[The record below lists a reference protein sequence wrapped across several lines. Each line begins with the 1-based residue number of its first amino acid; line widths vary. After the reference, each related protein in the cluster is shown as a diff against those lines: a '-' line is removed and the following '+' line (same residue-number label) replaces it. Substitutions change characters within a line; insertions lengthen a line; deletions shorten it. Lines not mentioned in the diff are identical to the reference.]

1 MEQPTDPTSQEAV
14 LLSMEDIRQA
24 AAEGVVTE
32 AEAQRLVEWA
42 CARPVLTE
50 RAAPAV
56 EASKGFNM
64 VTIAYYFG
72 AMLMISACGWFLG
85 DKWDELGTS
94 GVLTTSLLYMA
105 IAASVGWWLR
115 GKGFVVGGGLLITV
129 AVCLLPLVTYSIESL
144 LGMWPAGDPGQ
155 YGEFYPM
162 IHASWI
168 VMELATILA
177 AAIALYFVR
186 FGFLTAPMAFSL
198 WFFSMDVAA
207 LILGR
212 ELIYEANER
221 AWISVSVG
229 LVTILLGYGLDRTL
243 HTAGEPKTQDFAFWC
258 FLFGLLAFW
267 GGLTSMNSGA
277 ELNKFIYLLINLG
290 LAGVAVYLKRTVFLV
305 FGAIGVH
312 VYLGHLAYRVFQ
324 DSILFPF
331 ALAALG
337 LSLILVT
344 VGAQAYLRRAARSTE

>member
-1 MEQPTDPTSQEAV
+1 MEQPEDTNPKEEI
-14 LLSMEDIRQA
+14 LLSIADIRQA
-24 AAEGVVTE
+24 AAEGVVSD

-42 CARPVLTE
+42 CSRPAAE

-56 EASKGFNM
+56 EARKGFNL

-72 AMLMISACGWFLG
+72 AMLMISACAWFLG
-85 DKWDELGTS
+85 DKWDELGS
-94 GVLTTSLLYMA
+94 AGVLTTSLLYMA

-115 GKGFVVGGGLLITV
+115 SRGFVVGGGLLITV
-129 AVCLLPLVTYSIESL
+129 AVCMVPLITYSIENL
-144 LGMWPAGDPGQ
+144 TGMWPAEHPGM
-155 YGEFYPM
+155 YSEFYPR

-186 FGFLTAPMAFSL
+186 FGFLTAPLAFSV

-212 ELIYEANER
+212 QLIYEANES
-221 AWISVSVG
+221 AWISVGVG
-229 LVTILLGYGLDRTL
+229 LATILLGYGLDRTL
-243 HTAGEPKTQDFAFWC
+243 HTPGEPKTQDFAFWC

-267 GGLTSMNSGA
+267 GGLTSMNSDS
-277 ELNKFIYLLINLG
+277 ELNKFIYLLINIG
-290 LAGVAVYLKRTVFLV
+290 LVGIAIYLKRTVFLV

-312 VYLGHLAYRVFQ
+312 AYLGHLAYRVFQ

-331 ALAALG
+331 ALALLG

-344 VGAQAYLRRAARSTE
+344 VGAQAYLRRSAKSED